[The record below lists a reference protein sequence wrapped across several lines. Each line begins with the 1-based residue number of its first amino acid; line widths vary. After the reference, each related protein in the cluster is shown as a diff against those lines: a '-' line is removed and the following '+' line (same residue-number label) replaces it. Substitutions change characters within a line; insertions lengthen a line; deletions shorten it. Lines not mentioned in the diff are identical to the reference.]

1 MDHLQEFERIA
12 RFEADYFEVDIPRD
26 KPTITIVELDPT
38 LKPDDKNAPQI
49 SCYDAKPNIIYVPK
63 NPDPTVMPEHTTQW
77 LHSKNNTRLRNKM
90 DGLAHKLDASHV
102 GGLEKAL
109 PEGEI
114 VRIQR
119 ELELCGSLTTLISG
133 LGTLGYLKHIGR
145 KDEIDRWKSYVTAG
159 YRNCEEIGRIT
170 GQSIHEMFQ
179 MLGYVTAADH
189 FEKINKRLRRRLFMI
204 DSFTEATGYL
214 IQEDLPDVPPEVIS
228 KLLREISKS
237 KK

>member
-77 LHSKNNTRLRNKM
+77 LHSKNNTRLR
-90 DGLAHKLDASHV
+90 
-102 GGLEKAL
+102 
-109 PEGEI
+109 
-114 VRIQR
+114 
-119 ELELCGSLTTLISG
+119 
-133 LGTLGYLKHIGR
+133 
-145 KDEIDRWKSYVTAG
+145 
-159 YRNCEEIGRIT
+159 
-170 GQSIHEMFQ
+170 
-179 MLGYVTAADH
+179 
-189 FEKINKRLRRRLFMI
+189 RRLFMI